1 MKIIKNIFLIV
12 CTIFLMQSCIVSE
25 KPNIAYFS
33 DSGKDFK
40 GARFASVNV
49 PMFLAKPLAKPIIK
63 KALREDGEDNE
74 DIIKLVKKV
83 SKIKV
88 LTVENGDR
96 TMLQDF
102 VSYLNDNNY
111 EDWATIKHGGDN
123 VNIRVKQKDDVIK
136 NMLITVNSDKD
147 LVFVDVRGNFT
158 IDDISKMINSATDK

>member
-1 MKIIKNIFLIV
+1 MKIIKNLFLIV
-12 CTIFLMQSCIVSE
+12 CAIFLMQSCIVSE
-25 KPNIAYFS
+25 KPNMAYFS

-49 PMFLAKPLAKPIIK
+49 PMFLAKPIIK

-74 DIIKLVKKV
+74 EVIKLVKKV

-111 EDWATIKHGGDN
+111 EDWATIKHDGDN

-158 IDDISKMINSATDK
+158 IDDISKMIASATDK